1 MNDEDAATIGTMR
14 RQPDQTP
21 PAPGT
26 PRRRPQ
32 PQHLAEM
39 VASALRDD
47 ILGGEISVLPRLEDL
62 TQEFNVGPPV
72 IREAM
77 RILGTEGLVTMR
89 RGNVGGAD
97 VHRPTSDRVA
107 YMMSLVLQSQSAELG
122 DIGAALRQLEPL
134 CAAMCAARPDRAQA
148 VVPGLR
154 AAVRE
159 QAEAIG
165 DGPRT
170 REIINRFHRGL
181 ITGCGNQSLV
191 LVVGALEVVWAG
203 HASALY
209 DRAEFDEP
217 DIAKWQ
223 TSVRHHERIVDSIEK
238 GDAGVTTMVAR
249 HLEATQAY
257 MSSIDDS
264 RRVTAAATAA
274 VIG

>member
-1 MNDEDAATIGTMR
+1 MTPDDAAAAVPPDFTVAIIGAGVTGIGAAIALGDLGYR
-14 RQPDQTP
+14 YEIFEASGDIGGTWRVNTYPGVAVDTP
-21 PAPGT
+21 ASTTPSPSSWKATGHGT
-26 PRRRPQ
+26 TR
-32 PQHLAEM
+32 
-39 VASALRDD
+39 
-47 ILGGEISVLPRLEDL
+47 
-62 TQEFNVGPPV
+62 
-72 IREAM
+72 
-77 RILGTEGLVTMR
+77 
-89 RGNVGGAD
+89 
-97 VHRPTSDRVA
+97 
-107 YMMSLVLQSQSAELG
+107 LG

>member
-1 MNDEDAATIGTMR
+1 
-14 RQPDQTP
+14 
-21 PAPGT
+21 
-26 PRRRPQ
+26 
-32 PQHLAEM
+32 M

-47 ILGGEISVLPRLEDL
+47 ILGGGITVLPRLEDL
-62 TQEFNVGPPV
+62 TRQFNVGPPA

-77 RILGTEGLVTMR
+77 RILETEGLVTMR

-97 VHRPTSDRVA
+97 VHLPTSDRVA

-122 DIGAALRQLEPL
+122 DIAAALRQLEPL

-148 VVPGLR
+148 VVPVLR
-154 AAVRE
+154 EAVRE

-181 ITGCGNQSLV
+181 ITGCGNQTLV

-203 HASALY
+203 HASRLY
-209 DRAEFDEP
+209 ERAEFDEP
-217 DIAKWQ
+217 DLAKWK
-223 TSVRHHERIVDSIEK
+223 TSVRHHERILALIEN
-238 GDAGVTTMVAR
+238 GDAGVTTVVAK
-249 HLEATQAY
+249 HIEATQAY